1 MVLLDP
7 RQQTK
12 LIYYMNNEIT
22 KANLKQFITD
32 WKEGN
37 LDPKVK
43 SSAIPSEPFEGNMSN
58 TVGDNFEQLV
68 KDPKKDVLVEFYAP
82 WCGVCKGV
90 LYHFLNNPNPFI
102 KVCSCLQRNIRCPIK
117 CERPPH
123 C

>member
-43 SSAIPSEPFEGNMSN
+43 SSAIPSEPFEGNMRII
-58 TVGDNFEQLV
+58 VGDNFEQLV

-90 LYHFLNNPNPFI
+90 LYHFL
-102 KVCSCLQRNIRCPIK
+102 
-117 CERPPH
+117 
-123 C
+123 